1 MLLLIK
7 SRVCNIML
15 IRAPTPVDLATEEE
29 NVGKAEKEQSCN
41 KSFKNFYFQSLILHY
56 IVVLIVPKKLK
67 HML

>member
-1 MLLLIK
+1 
-7 SRVCNIML
+7 ML

-41 KSFKNFYFQSLILHY
+41 KSFKKFYFQSLIPHY

>member
-29 NVGKAEKEQSCN
+29 NVGKAEETVTKQC
-41 KSFKNFYFQSLILHY
+41 LLRIY
-56 IVVLIVPKKLK
+56 IIENMVNNVRHGKRRKRVSATR
-67 HML
+67 